1 MAITTA
7 DGWFASA
14 KQKIMIYKPSIT
26 TVANV
31 PYSLFGAAGNPGAGT
46 LAVGN
51 TTTGVLFDDTY
62 AGAPLVTAFQ
72 SGATGYLSAARH
84 KNSVT
89 ASCILYDRLWGAGAV
104 SLTTLAATN
113 FSSQP
118 SYTGRLPGGTDYSNL
133 EILIELTTTVSA
145 TATTITV
152 GYTNES
158 GTGSRTTASS
168 GSLSNF
174 TTPRVVP
181 LSLQAGDKGV
191 QKVDSVTVGGTVASA
206 GAFNVIVARRLGTFD
221 IRVANAMDIQGWD
234 VIGGPQVWDTSCFW
248 PTIISDGTASGIVY
262 LDLDIING

>member
-7 DGWFASA
+7 DGWFASG
-14 KQKIMIYKPSIT
+14 KQKILIYKPSIT

-51 TTTGVLFDDTY
+51 TSSGVLFDDTY
-62 AGAPLVTAFQ
+62 AGAPVVTAFS
-72 SGATGYLSAARH
+72 SGATGYLSAGRY
-84 KNSVT
+84 KNSVL
-89 ASCILYDRLWGAGAV
+89 ASAVLYDRLWGAGAV
-104 SLTTLAATN
+104 SLTSLATTN
-113 FSSQP
+113 FTSQP

-168 GSLSNF
+168 GSLSGF

-206 GAFNVIVARRLGTFD
+206 GAFNVIVARRLATFD
-221 IRVANAMDIQGWD
+221 VRAANGMDIQGWD
-234 VIGGPQVWDTSCFW
+234 VIGGPQVWDTTCFW

-262 LDLDIING
+262 LDLDVING